1 MKFYETNVIAGHL
14 QSVPETEGRDF
25 FFPINITCSCTSV
38 DFAGMEVLRGWGLVA
53 CFISYFLP
61 KKKSWFSIACAISGK
76 VIDKDQPTR
85 QPGTKILQIK
95 YARPKRVLLNKL
107 VTIVFFHAR
116 KFKIT
121 KIVVFKV
128 IFGPVGFI

>member
-61 KKKSWFSIACAISGK
+61 KKEILIFDCMCNK
-76 VIDKDQPTR
+76 R
-85 QPGTKILQIK
+85 QGDRQRSTDPATGNKKLANKICQ
-95 YARPKRVLLNKL
+95 N
-107 VTIVFFHAR
+107 
-116 KFKIT
+116 
-121 KIVVFKV
+121 
-128 IFGPVGFI
+128 